1 MVKKSF
7 FIFIFFISIIF
18 SSFASNNINIIAK
31 VNGKI
36 ITNFDIDKEGNYLRA
51 LNPNLLGLDEKKI
64 FNLSKNSL
72 INEII
77 KKAELSKYVNLKD
90 DNEENDIMINQYL
103 KDLYIKLNLVDEK
116 DLEKLLISKNTYS
129 VKEVKE
135 KLKVEILWNQLIY
148 ARYGNLVKIDR
159 DKMLKKVEKLKNEKY
174 KEYFLKEIVFKKKKD
189 QDLNTL
195 IKEIKS
201 SISEIGFDN
210 TANLYSISESAKFGG
225 KIGWISENQLTGAVS
240 NELKKINKFE
250 ITNII
255 PLANNKLI
263 LKIEDIRETSTTLNK
278 DKELQ
283 KMIKYET
290 NKQLNQYSRIYFDKT
305 KVNFL
310 IDEK

>member
-1 MVKKSF
+1 MFKKSF
-7 FIFIFFISIIF
+7 FIFIFFISITF

-36 ITNFDIDKEGNYLRA
+36 ITNFDIDKEGDYLKA
-51 LNPNLLGLDEKKI
+51 LNPNLLSLDGKKI
-64 FNLSKNSL
+64 FDLSKNSL

-148 ARYGNLVKIDR
+148 ARYGNLVKIDK

-189 QDLNTL
+189 QNLNTL
-195 IKEIKS
+195 IKEIKD

-210 TANLYSISESAKFGG
+210 TANIYSISESAKYGG

-240 NELKKINKFE
+240 KELKKINKFE

-263 LKIEDIRETSTTLNK
+263 LKIEDIREKSTTLNK
-278 DKELQ
+278 EKELQ

-310 IDEK
+310 IDEN

>member
-1 MVKKSF
+1 M
-7 FIFIFFISIIF
+7 
-18 SSFASNNINIIAK
+18 
-31 VNGKI
+31 
-36 ITNFDIDKEGNYLRA
+36 
-51 LNPNLLGLDEKKI
+51 
-64 FNLSKNSL
+64 
-72 INEII
+72 
-77 KKAELSKYVNLKD
+77 
-90 DNEENDIMINQYL
+90 
-103 KDLYIKLNLVDEK
+103 DEK

-210 TANLYSISESAKFGG
+210 TANIYSISESAKFGG

-263 LKIEDIRETSTTLNK
+263 LKIEDIREASTTLNK

>member
-1 MVKKSF
+1 MVKKIF

-103 KDLYIKLNLVDEK
+103 KDLYIKLNLMDEK

-210 TANLYSISESAKFGG
+210 TANIYSISESAKFGG

-263 LKIEDIRETSTTLNK
+263 LKIEDIREASTTLNK